1 MVKFIRNILAFV
13 LLFAFI
19 SSAQSNEKIYE
30 QNEQLKNIKDEIVR
44 LEKELGTKQE
54 QKEESLKILEKINEQ
69 SLLLNKLINKIKIEE
84 AQKEVQINKLSNKI
98 TNVNNEISE
107 LKSEYAKYIVW
118 LYKHGK
124 SSYLN
129 FLFNSESINQALV
142 RYKYLNSITDK
153 NEEVLDDL
161 QKLKT
166 ELSSLS
172 TNLSK
177 EVTEKERLVK
187 EKELEQNRLS
197 KRKKEKLILVKNL
210 KEDQNSLEKAIRTKQ
225 QAEIQIKN
233 LITKLIEEE
242 RQRQAKLREAK
253 LKNEKNTGIIDY
265 NYNSF
270 ENFAELKG
278 KLNWPITKGSVFRKF
293 GENVNEKLKT
303 VTLNYGIDIETDAKT
318 EVLAVAEGIVSA
330 IDWIPGYGS
339 VVIITHRD
347 NFRTVYGHLTDI
359 FVDEGEKVKGGTRI
373 AKVSDSFEGQI
384 MHFEIWNERNYQN
397 PETWLH
403 SRK

>member
-1 MVKFIRNILAFV
+1 MVKIIKNIFLLI
-13 LLFAFI
+13 LLFAFLVLGQT
-19 SSAQSNEKIYE
+19 SDKINE
-30 QNEQLKNIKDEIVR
+30 QNEQLKNIKDEIAR
-44 LEKELGTKQE
+44 LEKELGSKKE

-69 SLLLNKLINKIKIEE
+69 SLLLNKLINKIKKEE
-84 AQKEVQINKLSNKI
+84 TQKEVQINKLSDKIKDVNKK
-98 TNVNNEISE
+98 ISE
-107 LKSEYAKYIVW
+107 LKDIYARYVVW
-118 LYKHGK
+118 LYKNGK
-124 SSYLN
+124 ASYLE
-129 FLFNSESINQALV
+129 FLFNSHSVNQALV

-153 NEEVLDDL
+153 NREVLSNL
-161 QKLKT
+161 SSLKT
-166 ELSSLS
+166 QLSSLS
-172 TNLSK
+172 QDLSK
-177 EVTEKERLVK
+177 EVSEKERLVK
-187 EKELEQNRLS
+187 EKQVEQDRLA
-197 KRKKEKLILVKNL
+197 KRKKERLNLVENL
-210 KEDQNSLEKAIRTKQ
+210 KQDQSTLEKAIRIKQ

-233 LITKLIEEE
+233 LVAKLIEEE

-253 LKNEKNTGIIDY
+253 LKNEKSFGVVDY

-278 KLNWPITKGSVFRKF
+278 KLNWPITKGSIFRNF

-303 VTLNYGIDIETDAKT
+303 VTLNYGIDIKTDAKT

-347 NFRTVYGHLTDI
+347 NFRTVYGHITDI

-373 AKVSDSFEGQI
+373 GKVSDSFEGRI

-397 PETWLH
+397 PEKWLH
-403 SRK
+403 KRK